1 MGIQSNGGKVMET
14 KKIQVMVKNS
24 FGNQLVYPVSQNAK
38 YFTELTKKRTLTAK
52 DLELIEAMGYEIE
65 YVAQKLD
72 TLKR

>member
-1 MGIQSNGGKVMET
+1 MET

-24 FGNQLVYPVSQNAK
+24 FGNQLVYPVCQTAK
-38 YFTELTKKRTLTAK
+38 YFTELTKKKTLSVN
-52 DLELIEAMGYEIE
+52 DLELIEEMGYEIE